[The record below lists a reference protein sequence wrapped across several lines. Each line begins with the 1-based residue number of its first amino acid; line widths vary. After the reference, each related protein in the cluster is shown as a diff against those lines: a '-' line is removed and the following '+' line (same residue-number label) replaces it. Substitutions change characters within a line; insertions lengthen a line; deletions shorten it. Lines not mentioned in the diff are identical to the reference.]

1 MPAPR
6 APDARR
12 HDNAAAVSTTRV
24 SAPRT
29 SAREEALGPSFII
42 LFWLPLAATWL
53 MMAAEGPY
61 IAAII
66 ARMADAAPN
75 LAAYGVA
82 FSLAWLVESPIMMLL
97 SASNALVRDR
107 ASFLALRRFALWLN
121 AGVTAG
127 MVVLA
132 LPPVFRFVGE
142 GLIDLPPEIARLAH
156 VATAI
161 LIPWPA
167 AIGYRRFYQGILTRH
182 HLTRRVA
189 YGTIVRLV
197 TMSATALALAA
208 SVAMPGAYIASVALV
223 AGVVAEAAASRLMAR
238 GIVKAI
244 VESDEVASGTL
255 VRTRE
260 IARFYYPL
268 ALTSMLSMALG
279 PLVTFGLGHGRA
291 PLESLAVWPVV
302 IALVFLFRSGGLG
315 FQEAA
320 VALIG
325 KSEEHA
331 GEVARVGRLLGI
343 AFTSGLALVALT
355 PLEAI
360 WLERVSGLTPE
371 LASFAAWPVRIMI
384 LLPAL
389 EYLLAAQRA
398 RLILAHKTRLITVA
412 TAIETGGL
420 AIALFVTVGG
430 LGMVGAT
437 AGAIATMVGR
447 LAANGYLSLQLR
459 GRRTALS

>member
-1 MPAPR
+1 LTT
-6 APDARR
+6 
-12 HDNAAAVSTTRV
+12 ST
-24 SAPRT
+24 SRT
-29 SAREEALGPSFII
+29 GPLRPGFIL

-66 ARMADAAPN
+66 ARLENAAPN

-121 AGVTAG
+121 CIVTAG
-127 MVVLA
+127 MVIVA

-142 GLIDLPPEIARLAH
+142 GLIDLPPAISQLAQ

-189 YGTIVRLV
+189 YGTVVRLV
-197 TMSATALALAA
+197 TMSVTALVLAKT
-208 SVAMPGAYIASVALV
+208 VTLPGASIAAIALV
-223 AGVVAEAAASRLMAR
+223 SGVLAEAFASRWMAR
-238 GIVKAI
+238 EIVAQI
-244 VESDEVASGTL
+244 VASDEVAVGAL
-255 VRTRE
+255 VRMPE

-291 PLESLAVWPVV
+291 PLESLASWPVV
-302 IALVFLFRSGGLG
+302 ISLVFLFRSGGLG
-315 FQEAA
+315 YQEAA

-325 KSEEHA
+325 K
-331 GEVARVGRLLGI
+331 GEGHVREVTRVGLWLGF
-343 AFTSGLALVALT
+343 AFSTVLAFLALT
-355 PLEAI
+355 PFETI
-360 WLERVSGLTPE
+360 WLQRVAGLTPE
-371 LASFAAWPVRIMI
+371 LASFAVWPVRIMI

-389 EYLLAAQRA
+389 EYLLAVQRA
-398 RLILAHKTRLITVA
+398 RLILEHRTRLITLA

-420 AIALFVTVGG
+420 GVTLFFTVGAF
-430 LGMVGAT
+430 GMIGAI
-437 AGAIATMVGR
+437 AGAISTMVGR
-447 LAANGYLSLQLR
+447 VAANLYLFMRLR
-459 GRRTALS
+459 IARAASSSA